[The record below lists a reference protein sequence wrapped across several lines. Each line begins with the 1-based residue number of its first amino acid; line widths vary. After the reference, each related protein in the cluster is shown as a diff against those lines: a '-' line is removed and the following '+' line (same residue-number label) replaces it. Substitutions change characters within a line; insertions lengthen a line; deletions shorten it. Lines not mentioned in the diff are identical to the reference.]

1 MLEERFA
8 IGSSFIHR
16 LDPRIRLVSVFGY
29 SIVVALLSSFQAL
42 IVAVFAS
49 LFLVLLP
56 QLDAREIVK
65 RMLIVNS
72 FNLLLWLVLP
82 LTFQGYPVLTTG
94 PLTLYLSGILLA
106 GQITLKSNAILMA
119 LIALLATMSFSTLG
133 NALHWLRV
141 PHKIVN
147 LLLVTYRYI
156 FLLEQEYE
164 RLIRAARIRAFRPS
178 SNLHS
183 YRTYAYIVGMLF
195 IRSFMRAERVYNA
208 MLCRGFKHR
217 FHYLYEFETGKPEW
231 LFGSAMA
238 GLMVILI
245 YLDGWAP

>member
-8 IGSSFIHR
+8 TGNSFIHR
-16 LDPRIRLVSVFGY
+16 LDPRTRLISVGGY
-29 SIVVALLSSFQAL
+29 SIVVALSFSFQAL
-42 IVAVFAS
+42 IVAVLAS
-49 LFLVLLP
+49 LLMVLLP

-82 LTFQGYPVLTTG
+82 LTFQGPQVVTAG
-94 PLTLYLSGILLA
+94 PLTLYHSGILMA
-106 GQITLKSNAILMA
+106 GQITLKSNALLMA
-119 LIALLATMSFSTLG
+119 LIALVTTMSFATLG
-133 NALHWLRV
+133 NALQWLRV
-141 PHKIVN
+141 PPKIVN
-147 LLLVTYRYI
+147 LLLVSYRYI
-156 FLLEQEYE
+156 FVLEQEYE
-164 RLIRAARIRAFRPS
+164 RLIRAARIRAFRPR

-217 FHYLYEFETGKPEW
+217 FHYLYEFKSGKIEW
-231 LFGSAMA
+231 LFGFAMA
-238 GLMVILI
+238 GLTLILI
-245 YLDGWAP
+245 YLNGWVA